1 MQIGEVA
8 DRTGLSLRTIRY
20 YEEVGLIRPA
30 ARTSGGFRLYSE
42 GDVARLSVIMRMKPL
57 DFSLDEMRQL
67 LDVLDGL
74 AHHPAAAERAELV
87 AQLEQFHRAAAER
100 VVAARTRLRI
110 AEGFA
115 QELADK
121 VVGQRDSYTHPSD

>member
-20 YEEVGLIRPA
+20 YEEVGLIRPT
-30 ARTSGGFRLYSE
+30 ARTAGGFRLYSE

-57 DFSLDEMRQL
+57 DFTLDEMRQL

-74 AHHPAAAERAELV
+74 AQQPATAERAGLV
-87 AQLEQFHRAAAER
+87 VQLEQFHQAAAER
-100 VVAARTRLRI
+100 VAAARTRLRI

-115 QELADK
+115 QELAEQ
-121 VVGQRDSYTHPSD
+121 VAGQREPDSRPSG